1 MVPNVIVFNGGSSS
15 GKSSLTRALQEVLP
29 QPWLRLSVDTLI
41 EACPP
46 RIVNGEGLSIG
57 NDGQISVGDQ
67 FTELEQCWMHGVA
80 AMARAGAY
88 VLVEDG
94 FLSGPAAQERWRQAL
109 RGLEV
114 LWVGVRLTP
123 ELAAAREA
131 QRGDRQMGM
140 AAAQATSVH
149 QGINYDLEIDTA
161 TGTPAE
167 LAGALARQI
176 ADESRR

>member
-1 MVPNVIVFNGGSSS
+1 M
-15 GKSSLTRALQEVLP
+15 
-29 QPWLRLSVDTLI
+29 I

-80 AMARAGAY
+80 AMARAGAH

-94 FLSGPAAQERWRQAL
+94 FLSGPAAQRRWREAL

-114 LWVGVRLTP
+114 LWVGVRLAP

-131 QRGDRQMGM
+131 QRGDRQVGM

-149 QGINYDLEIDTA
+149 QGIDYDLEIDTA
-161 TGTPAE
+161 TGTSAE
-167 LAGALARQI
+167 LARLI
-176 ADESRR
+176 ADVRSDESRR